1 MFAFFGGALLKSLFV
16 QTILN
21 QYKRSH
27 PPTDAEVTIVV
38 TDVQAST
45 QLWQKASVHMNRA
58 LAIHDKIMRAAIH
71 QTFGYEVLTEGDSF
85 VIAFHSA
92 GDALKFAM
100 LVQERMQNYA
110 WDSPLI
116 RVCNEVYDA
125 YDAEIFEQATQGR
138 NFKAKE
144 LLLNA
149 VSSRRIHGLRVRIGM
164 HTGFCQS
171 RTHPTTRR
179 REYYKGAVT
188 IASAVSDCA
197 TGGQTVI
204 SGETMAAI
212 LGE

>member
-100 LVQERMQNYA
+100 L
-110 WDSPLI
+110 
-116 RVCNEVYDA
+116 
-125 YDAEIFEQATQGR
+125 
-138 NFKAKE
+138 FKSACKTTP
-144 LLLNA
+144 
-149 VSSRRIHGLRVRIGM
+149 G
-164 HTGFCQS
+164 
-171 RTHPTTRR
+171 THRSLECVMKSTTRTTQ
-179 REYYKGAVT
+179 KSSSKLHKV
-188 IASAVSDCA
+188 A
-197 TGGQTVI
+197 TLRQRNLSLI
-204 SGETMAAI
+204 HI
-212 LGE
+212 